1 MYVYFGELHN
11 DNMCVSEAGTNKS
24 FAMSNVVDGEKL
36 FELWLRL
43 NLSGHGW
50 VRDFFAREL
59 NSR

>member
-36 FELWLRL
+36 FEL
-43 NLSGHGW
+43 
-50 VRDFFAREL
+50 
-59 NSR
+59 